1 MTLAGIA
8 EKAGTSLGTVDRVI
22 HRRGKVSPAVRERVE
37 AVIAQY
43 GYTPNLAA
51 RHLKRRSVLILGMLF
66 PEPGSGS
73 GYWDTI
79 IEGIHNAAETFKA
92 FDIRLVPG
100 FFDRYT
106 KGSMLAVG
114 LSLLEQGI
122 DGMILAPVVSD
133 DASALADRM
142 REIPYVYVDS
152 PPTGP
157 PGAMSPMTSI
167 SQNPY
172 RGGHCAGRMMK
183 LLRGSGRFITIKMF
197 EDGFNLRERI
207 RGFIDYFAQDS
218 STQVSEAESIGYER
232 AALYD
237 FLDSLFGRYSE
248 INGVFMPHA
257 EGHLVASYLVQ
268 RSLKS
273 RVTLIGYD
281 NLPLNRRA
289 LLDGAIDC
297 LIGQRPENQG
307 FQAMSQFYRKQ
318 ILGET
323 CPPVIE
329 IPIDVFFKENIE
341 PVQ

>member
-1 MTLAGIA
+1 MTLADIA

-22 HRRGKVSPAVRERVE
+22 HGRGKVSPAVRERVE
-37 AVIAQY
+37 TVIAQY

-51 RHLKRRSVLILGMLF
+51 RHLKRQSVLTLGMLF
-66 PEPGSGS
+66 PKPGSGS

-79 IEGIHNAAETFKA
+79 VEGIRNAAETYKA
-92 FDIRLVPG
+92 FHITLVPG
-100 FFDRYT
+100 FFDRYV
-106 KGSMLAVG
+106 KGNMLAWG
-114 LSLLEQGI
+114 QSLLERGI

-133 DASALADRM
+133 DTLALADQM
-142 REIPYVYVDS
+142 RGIPYIYVDS
-152 PPTGP
+152 LPTGP
-157 PGAMSPMTSI
+157 PGAISPMTSI

-172 RGGHCAGRMMK
+172 RAGHCAGKIMK
-183 LLRGSGRFITIKMF
+183 LLRGSGRFIAIRMF

-207 RGFIDYFAQDS
+207 RGFVDYFAQDG
-218 STQVSEAESIGYER
+218 STQVIEAESIGFER

-237 FLDSLFGRYSE
+237 FLDSLFARYGE

-257 EGHLVASYLVQ
+257 EGYLLASYLVL
-268 RSLKS
+268 RGLKS

-281 NLPLNRRA
+281 DLPLNRRA

-297 LIGQRPENQG
+297 LIGQRSENQG

-318 ILGET
+318 ILGEQ

-329 IPIDVFFKENIE
+329 IPIDIFFKENIMG
-341 PVQ
+341 